1 MASAAD
7 RVVAVL
13 RQLADGDVLSAS
25 VIAARVNND
34 GGRPL
39 TVATIKRALRA
50 MSRRREVDAPEWWR
64 VKYWSA
70 MTDDDRARELR
81 EASGG

>member
-1 MASAAD
+1 MVNAAD

-13 RQLADGDVLSAS
+13 RQIEEGDVLPAS
-25 VIAARVNND
+25 VIAARVNAD
-34 GGRPL
+34 GGRSL
-39 TVATIKRALRA
+39 TLATVKRALRA
-50 MSRRREVDAPEWWR
+50 MSRRREADAPEWWR

-81 EASGG
+81 EAAS